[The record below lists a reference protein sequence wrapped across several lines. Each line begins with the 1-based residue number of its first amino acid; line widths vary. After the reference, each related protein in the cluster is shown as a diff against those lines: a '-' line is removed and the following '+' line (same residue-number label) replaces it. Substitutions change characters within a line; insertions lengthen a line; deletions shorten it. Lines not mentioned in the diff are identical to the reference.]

1 MNKLKEDFRVGILG
15 AAAGL
20 FSISVSLLIAR
31 VDAYYAYM
39 SWLERTNYQE
49 SYYGP
54 VENLWWIPVAV
65 WHLILSIT
73 ASLMVHRH
81 LATRLRSPF
90 LLWQV
95 IGTASLL
102 GWGLT
107 ILLVV
112 GMEGLMTGNLYAPR
126 HTFTSGQIADIV
138 KYVSAGFA
146 CNVFYGSLMKASSR
160 QYIGQ
165 FDELACDSSSND
177 HLLSES

>member
-1 MNKLKEDFRVGILG
+1 MDKLKEDFRVGILG

-39 SWLERTNYQE
+39 SWLEKTNYQE
-49 SYYGP
+49 SYYAP
-54 VENLWWIPVAV
+54 VENLWWIPIAI

-73 ASLMVHRH
+73 ASLVAHRH

-102 GWGLT
+102 GWGVT
-107 ILLVV
+107 VLLVV
-112 GMEGLMTGNLYAPR
+112 GMEGLMSGDLYAPR
-126 HTFTSGQIADIV
+126 HTLTSGEIADVV
-138 KYVSAGFA
+138 KYVSVGFA
-146 CNVFYGSLMKASSR
+146 SNVFYGSLIKASSR
-160 QYIGQ
+160 QYSAQ
-165 FDELACDSSSND
+165 SHELASEFPSND